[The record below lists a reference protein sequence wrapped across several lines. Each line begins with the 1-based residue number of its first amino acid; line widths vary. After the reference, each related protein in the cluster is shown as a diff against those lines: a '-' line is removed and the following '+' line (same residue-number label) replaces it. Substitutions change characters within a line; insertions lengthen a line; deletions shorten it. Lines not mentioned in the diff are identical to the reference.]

1 MAIHR
6 NQYFMVGIILL
17 LVGFQLRMVDSFVL
31 NEKATKFLAER
42 TKGKN
47 SSTTT
52 LLAIAPSKLTNKIIR
67 PPLWVG
73 LCMMSVGVVL
83 TLHALALKGS

>member
-42 TKGKN
+42 TKGKS

>member
-17 LVGFQLRMVDSFVL
+17 LLGFQLRMVDSFVL

-42 TKGKN
+42 TKGKS

>member
-17 LVGFQLRMVDSFVL
+17 LVGFQLRMVDSYVL

-42 TKGKN
+42 TKGKS

-83 TLHALALKGS
+83 TLHALALKGT